1 MELLKLHQCMCAPV
15 ALTYLPVSCALLS
28 LPLLT
33 QVKVLLYA
41 GGSFSRCPSGMW
53 EYTGGEARLV
63 AVPRAAS
70 IALLTEAV
78 RRAAAQQAEA
88 AAAAAGEVR
97 LSVVAAVPNPTL

>member
-1 MELLKLHQCMCAPV
+1 MPLMVLLHSPVHMRGPV
-15 ALTYLPVSCALLS
+15 ASIDVLVDSRAQLPSSV
-28 LPLLT
+28 LP

-41 GGSFSRCPSGMW
+41 GGAFSRCPSGMW

-70 IALLTEAV
+70 IVMLTDAV

-97 LSVVAAVPNPTL
+97 HFL